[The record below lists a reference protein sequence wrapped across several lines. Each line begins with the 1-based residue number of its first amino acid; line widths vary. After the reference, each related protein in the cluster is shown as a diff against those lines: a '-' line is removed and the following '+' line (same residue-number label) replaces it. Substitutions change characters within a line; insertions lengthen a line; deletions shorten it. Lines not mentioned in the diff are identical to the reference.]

1 MNPDFNIVTAGDLQI
16 MGAADPAQDLEAMLM
31 AASGY
36 NISGMGMNELDALD
50 AQTATAGMAMAPAL
64 QQQVLA
70 NKIAAGAVVTTQ
82 SKPTRARE
90 YPIGFL
96 SAAPVAAGASV
107 QVISQPQ
114 IVFRPERIVVPSDIA
129 GQFSIDQVIVGKNNQ
144 FVASQPI
151 PGRVFAENGVG
162 VRLQMDTAQI
172 SQNIVLAVTNIGGAP
187 ATFRAA
193 IIGPAVE

>member
-1 MNPDFNIVTAGDLQI
+1 MHPQYNLVTAGADLSI
-16 MGAADPAQDLEAMLM
+16 LGADPTQDLEALLM
-31 AASGY
+31 ASSGY
-36 NISGMGMNELDALD
+36 NIAGFGDGNELDELD
-50 AQTATAGMAMAPAL
+50 AAMSGLAMNPAL
-64 QQQVLA
+64 HQQLLA
-70 NKIAAGAVVTTQ
+70 QKLAQSSVVTTET
-82 SKPTRARE
+82 KPTRARE

-96 SAAPVAAGASV
+96 SNGPILPGLSA

-114 IVFRPERIVVPSDIA
+114 IVFRPERIVIPSDIA
-129 GQFSIDQVIVGKNNQ
+129 GQFQLDQVIVGKNNQ

-172 SQNIVLAVTNIGGAP
+172 SQNIVMQVTNIGGAA